1 MASGLGSLALGCGVA
16 GLMVACVTT
25 NQVRPEEAAPPPVV
39 SLGPTIELL
48 RVRTGHDT
56 VRVVAHGD
64 ESVHVLIAS
73 RELRQVFDVVVPRV
87 GEPKRSVIK
96 SDISASRLDGA
107 FDAQR
112 RLHALI
118 DTEHMV
124 LEEGVWHSSDQT
136 PWRAS
141 GLKVYSAR
149 FVPGAPDLIWAFHVN
164 GKEVDAPRR
173 MELFGFGGFGAGI
186 IWPWF
191 TAGIRTVLV
200 SESPAGYGP
209 WVVIEAQGRQ
219 DTTVDDIAADDQG
232 SVYLV
237 YSASSGGLAS
247 ATEHRYVRL
256 TAELLRRNAGSD
268 SGGPGSPESS
278 SKFLSVQGQPIGEH
292 QVVRRESP
300 NGPAFIALPVGPFA
314 GGSRLSSDTGETLH
328 AVTIG
333 EPRNQW
339 WGKGFPVRYQLF
351 SDNAWSGGI
360 DVGVAEVRAFWGGIW
375 DAFDIA
381 SVGNDRV
388 FVVWPTEQA
397 IVGRW
402 VEHLP

>member
-1 MASGLGSLALGCGVA
+1 MASGLGSLALRCGVA
-16 GLMVACVTT
+16 GLMVACATT
-25 NQVRPEEAAPPPVV
+25 NQVPPAESAPPPTVH
-39 SLGPTIELL
+39 LGPTIELL
-48 RVRTGHDT
+48 QVRTGHDT
-56 VRVVAHGD
+56 VRVVANSDG
-64 ESVHVLIAS
+64 SVHVLIGS

-87 GEPKRSVIK
+87 GELQRRVIK
-96 SDISASRLDGA
+96 SDISPSLLDGA
-107 FDAQR
+107 FDAQH

-124 LEEGVWHSSDQT
+124 LEEGVWHHSDQT
-136 PWRAS
+136 PWQAS
-141 GLKVYSAR
+141 GLKAYAAR
-149 FVPGAPDLIWAFHVN
+149 FVPGAPDLIWAFQVD
-164 GKEVDAPRR
+164 GREVDAPRR
-173 MELFGFGGFGAGI
+173 MELFGFGGYGAGI
-186 IWPWF
+186 FWPWF
-191 TAGIRTVLV
+191 TAGTRMVLV
-200 SESPAGYGP
+200 SGSPAGYGP
-209 WVVIEAQGRQ
+209 WVVIEAQGKE
-219 DTTVDDIAADDQG
+219 DTRVYDMAADNQG
-232 SVYLV
+232 SVHLV
-237 YSASSGGLAS
+237 YAASGGGVAS
-247 ATEHRYVRL
+247 DTEHRYVRL
-256 TAELLRRNAGSD
+256 TAELLRRSAGSG
-268 SGGPGSPESS
+268 SGGAESPKSS
-278 SKFLSVQGQPIGEH
+278 DKLPDVQGQKIGEH
-292 QVVRRESP
+292 QVVRRESS
-300 NGPAFIALPVGPFA
+300 NGPALIALPVGPFA